1 MNTTIKLIKTSI
13 TSHSHFFLLV
23 RMLKIFALNR
33 LQVYNTEFFIEA
45 YLIYNYMLVS
55 GIQQS
60 VLGV

>member
-1 MNTTIKLIKTSI
+1 MVI
-13 TSHSHFFLLV
+13 FFFLV